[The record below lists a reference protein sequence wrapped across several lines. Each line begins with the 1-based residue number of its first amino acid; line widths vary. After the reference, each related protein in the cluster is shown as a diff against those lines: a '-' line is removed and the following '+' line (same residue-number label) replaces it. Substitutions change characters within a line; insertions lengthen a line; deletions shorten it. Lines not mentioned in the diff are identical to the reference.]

1 MSSLCLLTVHA
12 HPDDEASKGAGTVAR
27 YHAEGVHTVLV
38 TCTGGEEGDILNPAM
53 DRPGI
58 RDRLPEVRRHELDR
72 AAQIIGYDEVVML
85 GYRDSGMPDS
95 PANSDPRS
103 FAAAPLDE
111 AVERLV
117 AVIRRTRPQVV
128 VTYPR
133 DQSGYPHPD
142 HLRVNEISELAFD
155 AAGDP
160 DRFPSAGPCWQPL
173 RLCYV
178 RWSVRRMRAVHD
190 KYLELGLESP
200 YQDERLARLLAA
212 DTEAAATD
220 AAAGLPRVPNPQVIV
235 DVSGYGSVT
244 RHALLA
250 HATQVDPTSRHWF
263 GLPSEVSDQLYP
275 YDEYE
280 VVRDL
285 TGVEPSDDLFAGVA
299 PIPARSKG

>member
-1 MSSLCLLTVHA
+1 MSSPCLLTVHA

-53 DRPGI
+53 EQPGI
-58 RDRLPEVRRHELDR
+58 RDRLAEVRFEELDR
-72 AAQIIGYDEVVML
+72 AARIIGYDEVVML

-95 PANSDPRS
+95 PANTDPRS

-117 AVIRRTRPQVV
+117 AVIRRTRPQVI
-128 VTYPR
+128 VTYPQ
-133 DQSGYPHPD
+133 DQRGYPHPD

-160 DRFPSAGPCWQPL
+160 DRFPLAGPRWQPL

-178 RWSVRRMRAVHD
+178 RWSVRRMRAIHE

-200 YQDERLARLLAA
+200 YKDERLARLLASEA
-212 DTEAAATD
+212 EALAAAQAT
-220 AAAGLPRVPNPQVIV
+220 GGVHVTV
-235 DVSGYGSVT
+235 DISGYVYVT
-244 RHALLA
+244 REALLA
-250 HATQVDPTSRHWF
+250 HATQVDPSSRHWF
-263 GLPSEVSDQLYP
+263 GLPTEVSDQVYP
-275 YDEYE
+275 YEEYE

-285 TGVEPSDDLFAGVA
+285 TGVESTDDLFAGIATVH
-299 PIPARSKG
+299 AR

>member
-53 DRPGI
+53 EQPGI
-58 RDRLPEVRRHELDR
+58 RDRLAEVRRQELDQ
-72 AAQIIGYDEVVML
+72 AARIIGYDEVVML

-95 PANSDPRS
+95 PANADPRS

-111 AVERLV
+111 AVGRLV
-117 AVIRRTRPQVV
+117 AVVRRTRPEVI
-128 VTYPR
+128 VTYPQ
-133 DQSGYPHPD
+133 DQKGYPHPD

-160 DRFPSAGPCWQPL
+160 DRFPEAGPRWQPL

-178 RWSVRRMRAVHD
+178 RWSVRRMKAVHE

-200 YQDERLARLLAA
+200 YKDERLARLLAA
-212 DTEAAATD
+212 ETEVPTTD
-220 AAAGLPRVPNPQVIV
+220 QGGRQVTI
-235 DVSGYGSVT
+235 DISGYVPVT
-244 RHALLA
+244 REALLA

-263 GLPSEVSDQLYP
+263 GLPTEVSDQLYP
-275 YDEYE
+275 YEEYE
-280 VVRDL
+280 VIRDL
-285 TGVEPSDDLFAGVA
+285 SGVEPSDDLFAGLAAVH
-299 PIPARSKG
+299 AR